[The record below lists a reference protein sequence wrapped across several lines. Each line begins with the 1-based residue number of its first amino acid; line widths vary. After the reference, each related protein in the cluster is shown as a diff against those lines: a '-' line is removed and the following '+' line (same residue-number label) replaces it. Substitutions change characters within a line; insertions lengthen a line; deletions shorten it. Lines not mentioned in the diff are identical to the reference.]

1 MLKYLS
7 EKLKQIFSVPVSSPF
22 GLVMIGLIGVLIYFA
37 PQVNPNDWEINT
49 SQLFNGL
56 SIYTDGEFLYPPW
69 SLLLL
74 WPYRLIQSYGARL
87 FALLVAAWLA
97 YSRGWSLGRLLSI
110 VFNALF
116 FYAIMFSNLDML
128 VLIFPVLLWE
138 QSSKWRGSWLFGGV
152 SISLML
158 LKPQGMIFLLPYLI
172 YQRRQQRQTLLYAVL
187 VTLLITVPVSLVGS
201 PPLFLQWFNNIFSPT
216 SANQHHFGTNN
227 ISLVS
232 RVGWLW
238 GPLLVA
244 AVFYGTYGLM
254 KRMGKVWTQNHNYAS
269 LLLASML
276 ISPYTSSQSVIA
288 GLVFVPS
295 WKATILQYAVLA
307 LVIVTSL
314 SENLALSP
322 LWILLFGI
330 ISLWFYQFK
339 PPDEESPAKDPELKK

>member
-1 MLKYLS
+1 MLKRLS
-7 EKLKQIFSVPVSSPF
+7 EKFKFTFSLPVTSPF
-22 GLVMIGLIGVLIYFA
+22 GLVLIGLIGVLIYFA

-56 SIYTDGEFLYPPW
+56 SIYTNGEFLYPPW

-87 FALLVAAWLA
+87 FALIVTAWLA
-97 YSRGWSLGRLLSI
+97 SSRGWSLGRLLSI

-128 VLIFPVLLWE
+128 VLTFPVLLWE
-138 QSSKWRGSWLFGGV
+138 QSSKWKSPWFFWGV
-152 SISLML
+152 SVSLML

-172 YQRRQQRQTLLYAVL
+172 YQRRQQKRTLLYAFL
-187 VTLLITVPVSLVGS
+187 LASLLIVPISLVGS
-201 PPLFLQWFNNIFSPT
+201 PPLFIQWLRNIFAPT
-216 SANQHHFGTNN
+216 SANQYHFGTNN

-232 RVGWLW
+232 RVGWIW
-238 GPLLVA
+238 GPLIVA
-244 AVFYGTYGLM
+244 AVFYGVYALV
-254 KRMGKVWTQNHNYAS
+254 KLKERKWTSNHMYAS

-276 ISPYTSSQSVIA
+276 ISPYTSSQSAIA

-295 WKATILQYAVLA
+295 WWATILQYAVLA
-307 LVIVTSL
+307 LVIGTKL

-322 LWILLFGI
+322 LWILLFGF

-339 PPDEESPAKDPELKK
+339 SSDE

>member
-1 MLKYLS
+1 MHPKQLF
-7 EKLKQIFSVPVSSPF
+7 EKIRLIFSLPATSPF
-22 GLVMIGLIGVLIYFA
+22 GLVVIGMIGVLIYFA

-56 SIYTDGEFLYPPW
+56 SIYVDGEFLYPPW

-97 YSRGWSLGRLLSI
+97 SSRGWSLGRLLSI

-116 FYAIMFSNLDML
+116 IYAIMFSNLDML
-128 VLIFPVLLWE
+128 VLTFPVLLWE
-138 QSSKWRGSWLFGGV
+138 QSRNWSGSWFFWGV

-172 YQRRQQRQTLLYAVL
+172 YQRRQQKQKLLYAVL
-187 VTLLITVPVSLVGS
+187 VTLLITVPISLVGS

-238 GPLLVA
+238 GPLIVA
-244 AVFYGTYGLM
+244 AVFYGVYALM
-254 KRMGKVWTQNHNYAS
+254 KLKDRSWTQNHSYAS

-276 ISPYTSSQSVIA
+276 VSPYTSSQSAIA

-295 WKATILQYAVLA
+295 WWATILQYMVLA
-307 LVIVTSL
+307 LVIGTKL
-314 SENLALSP
+314 SENLSLSP
-322 LWILLFGI
+322 LWILLFGF
-330 ISLWFYQFK
+330 ISMWFYQVK
-339 PPDEESPAKDPELKK
+339 PSGQKSPNA